1 MEYIFDDS
9 FCLKP
14 KGKDFITLNDCFTF
28 QVLKAPHG
36 DLLSCM
42 EMAKVWLFVCALLH
56 EFV

>member
-42 EMAKVWLFVCALLH
+42 EMAKV
-56 EFV
+56 